1 MISLYGGRLI
11 LDVDPEAH
19 GWVAYLTIGPKLEH
33 KATKA
38 LGTNH
43 LFTAQQRAIEFYRQF
58 AAEQLPD
65 RLTCWVCKQWSPKTN
80 RCQVGV
86 PECRQTGGRF
96 APSCALFVQLQD

>member
-11 LDVDPEAH
+11 LNIGENGQWEAH
-19 GWVAYLTIGPKLEH
+19 LIIGPKPEH
-33 KATKA
+33 KTVKA
-38 LGTNH
+38 LRTKH
-43 LFTAQQRAIEFYRQF
+43 LFTAQQRAVKFYRQF

-65 RLTCWVCKQWSPKTN
+65 RLTCWICKQWSPKTN

-96 APSCALFVQLQD
+96 APSCALFVPLQN